1 MKKISE
7 DMDGLMDQTSDLL
20 DKTNDLM
27 TDVNGKMKTLD
38 PVVKAAADLGESVSE
53 LNDSS
58 KKIAKRFSSNHLS
71 RTGLISSIAATAFA
85 RRKRRRG
92 EN

>member
-1 MKKISE
+1 MTE
-7 DMDGLMDQTSDLL
+7 DMDSLMDQTNDLL

-27 TDVNGKMKTLD
+27 VDINGKMKTLD
-38 PVVKAAADLGESVSE
+38 PVVQAAADLGESVSE

-58 KKIAKRFSSNHLS
+58 KKIAKRFSNNHFS
-71 RTGLISSIAATAFA
+71 HAGLVSSIAATAFA

>member
-1 MKKISE
+1 
-7 DMDGLMDQTSDLL
+7 
-20 DKTNDLM
+20 M
-27 TDVNGKMKTLD
+27 TDVNGKIKTLD

-58 KKIAKRFSSNHLS
+58 KKIAKRFSSNHFS
-71 RTGLISSIAATAFA
+71 RAGIVSSVAATAFA
-85 RRKRRRG
+85 RRRRRRG

>member
-1 MKKISE
+1 
-7 DMDGLMDQTSDLL
+7 
-20 DKTNDLM
+20 M

-58 KKIAKRFSSNHLS
+58 KKIAKRFSSNRLS
-71 RTGLISSIAATAFA
+71 HAGLVSSIVFA
-85 RRKRRRG
+85 RRRRRRG